1 MLSFLKKRKSET
13 DRHTRSKKETCP
25 ITTTIAKQTNYTDIE
40 KKKNK
45 TKTELQSAPVYLF
58 ARVCFHQMDGIGN
71 YTIRR
76 MFKML
81 RFRTC

>member
-1 MLSFLKKRKSET
+1 MLSFLKKKERNRQT
-13 DRHTRSKKETCP
+13 HTLEKRNMSNNNNNS
-25 ITTTIAKQTNYTDIE
+25 QTNKLHRHR

-71 YTIRR
+71 YTNRR